1 MELPRRPRGD
11 EYTKPGRY
19 QELQTRVRRGVA
31 GKDVPVLFV
40 NAFDRRTRLGPF
52 VFVDKKLIPGAPIA
66 VASALA
72 AAGFENSRV
81 VLQQWNPHIRPSQ
94 ARIGSKP
101 PELLLVS
108 SMQIHSASAYRLIDD
123 AYKLGEHRPLILA
136 GGAKAIYEPWDFFG
150 LGPDVRQGA
159 DVVVTGEEFVL
170 LELLDRLL
178 DFKAHRE
185 SWRLAFARARSA
197 GALEDIPGLVYRRD
211 EGEGPLRELMNTG
224 VQRLVQD
231 LAELPLPLESLGM
244 FERPHRMSSLDARP
258 VPVNRL
264 GRFAKV
270 MAIIMTHGCK
280 FHCPY
285 CPIHAY
291 NQGTFRFRSPARL
304 VEEIAGIVESTGID
318 SFFGTDDNFFN
329 NHEAA
334 ESILTAMARGT
345 VSGRPFRDAVW
356 VGTEGTEHDVDRCA
370 DLMPLAREGG
380 LRAIW
385 FGIEDMTAELV
396 KKGQSPEK
404 TRKVFRNLLAHGIA
418 PMPMMMHHDDQ
429 PLVSPKGL
437 AGLLNQIRY
446 LKRAGAVSV
455 QITFLT
461 PMVGS
466 KGYERSFEEGQ
477 VMRRVGGTDVA
488 DYQFDGNHTIA
499 SRSRH
504 PWRKQF
510 NVLVAYASFYNPFRA
525 LKAVLT
531 IDPLWKFRIMY
542 QVLGNLGLVR
552 SAWTSR
558 GWLGRLKWGRIE
570 KASAAPGP
578 KYQLVLPNGRG
589 LQPAEPDIRS

>member
-1 MELPRRPRGD
+1 
-11 EYTKPGRY
+11 
-19 QELQTRVRRGVA
+19 
-31 GKDVPVLFV
+31 
-40 NAFDRRTRLGPF
+40 
-52 VFVDKKLIPGAPIA
+52 
-66 VASALA
+66 
-72 AAGFENSRV
+72 
-81 VLQQWNPHIRPSQ
+81 
-94 ARIGSKP
+94 
-101 PELLLVS
+101 
-108 SMQIHSASAYRLIDD
+108 
-123 AYKLGEHRPLILA
+123 
-136 GGAKAIYEPWDFFG
+136 
-150 LGPDVRQGA
+150 
-159 DVVVTGEEFVL
+159 
-170 LELLDRLL
+170 
-178 DFKAHRE
+178 
-185 SWRLAFARARSA
+185 
-197 GALEDIPGLVYRRD
+197 
-211 EGEGPLRELMNTG
+211 MNTG
-224 VQRLVQD
+224 VQRLVRD
-231 LAELPLPLESLGM
+231 LDELPLPLEALGM
-244 FERPHRMSSLDARP
+244 FERPHRMSSLDSRP
-258 VPVNRL
+258 VPVDRL
-264 GRFAKV
+264 GKFAKV
-270 MAIIMTHGCK
+270 LAIIMTHGCK

-304 VEEIAGIVESTGID
+304 VDELAGMVERTGID

-329 NHEAA
+329 NHKATEQ
-334 ESILTAMARGT
+334 ILTAMAGGT
-345 VSGRPFRDAVW
+345 VGGRPFRDAVW

-404 TRKVFRNLLAHGIA
+404 TRKVFRNLLANGIA

-429 PLVSPKGL
+429 PLLSQRGL

-466 KGYERSFEEGQ
+466 QGYERSFEEGE
-477 VMRRVGGTDVA
+477 VMRRVGGMDVA

-510 NVLVAYASFYNPFRA
+510 NVLVAYASFYNPLRA

-552 SAWTSR
+552 SAWASR

-578 KYQLVLPNGRG
+578 KYQLVLPSGRS

>member
-1 MELPRRPRGD
+1 
-11 EYTKPGRY
+11 
-19 QELQTRVRRGVA
+19 
-31 GKDVPVLFV
+31 
-40 NAFDRRTRLGPF
+40 
-52 VFVDKKLIPGAPIA
+52 
-66 VASALA
+66 
-72 AAGFENSRV
+72 
-81 VLQQWNPHIRPSQ
+81 
-94 ARIGSKP
+94 
-101 PELLLVS
+101 
-108 SMQIHSASAYRLIDD
+108 
-123 AYKLGEHRPLILA
+123 
-136 GGAKAIYEPWDFFG
+136 
-150 LGPDVRQGA
+150 
-159 DVVVTGEEFVL
+159 
-170 LELLDRLL
+170 
-178 DFKAHRE
+178 
-185 SWRLAFARARSA
+185 
-197 GALEDIPGLVYRRD
+197 
-211 EGEGPLRELMNTG
+211 
-224 VQRLVQD
+224 
-231 LAELPLPLESLGM
+231 
-244 FERPHRMSSLDARP
+244 MSSLDARP

-404 TRKVFRNLLAHGIA
+404 TRKVFRDLLSNGIA

-446 LKRAGAVSV
+446 LKR
-455 QITFLT
+455 
-461 PMVGS
+461 P
-466 KGYERSFEEGQ
+466 
-477 VMRRVGGTDVA
+477 
-488 DYQFDGNHTIA
+488 
-499 SRSRH
+499 
-504 PWRKQF
+504 
-510 NVLVAYASFYNPFRA
+510 
-525 LKAVLT
+525 
-531 IDPLWKFRIMY
+531 
-542 QVLGNLGLVR
+542 
-552 SAWTSR
+552 
-558 GWLGRLKWGRIE
+558 GR
-570 KASAAPGP
+570 
-578 KYQLVLPNGRG
+578 
-589 LQPAEPDIRS
+589 